1 MSQAKKRLAVLTG
14 GGDCPGL
21 NAVIRAVVKTAL
33 NNGYEIFGIENG
45 FNGLVTGRM
54 GLMDYKDVSG
64 ILPRG
69 GTILGTTNRDN
80 PFKFAVEEN
89 GELVYY
95 DKRAEIFGIE
105 NGFNGLVTGRMG
117 LMDYKDVSGILP
129 RGGTILGT
137 TNRDNPFKFAVE
149 ENGELVYYDKRAEV
163 LANLEKHGIEALVV
177 IGGDGSLNIAARL
190 AKECGIK
197 VVGVPKTID
206 NDLPCTERT
215 FGFDTAMAMA
225 TEALDRIH
233 TTAESHHR
241 VMALEVMG
249 RYAGWIALH
258 SGIAGGADVI
268 LIPEIPYSINS
279 VIGKIRARQAAGK
292 QFSIIVVAEGARP
305 VGGEMSIA
313 RMVKGSFEPIRLGGA
328 GEKLVREIEEKT
340 GIESRCTVLG
350 YLQRGGTPTPFDR
363 VLSTRYGVAA
373 AEACMRKEYNV
384 MVSLQND
391 KIVTE
396 PIEKVA
402 SEPRLVPVDSDIIRT
417 GRQMGLCFGD

>member
-1 MSQAKKRLAVLTG
+1 MEQKKRCFAVLTG

-21 NAVIRAVVKTAL
+21 NAVIRAVVKTFL
-33 NNGYEIFGIENG
+33 QNDCIVYGVING
-45 FNGLVTGRM
+45 FNGLVNDNLK
-54 GLMDYKDVSG
+54 LMDYESISG

-80 PFKFAVEEN
+80 PFKFAIEDADGNITYHDMRDKVVEN
-89 GELVYY
+89 LKKY
-95 DKRAEIFGIE
+95 D
-105 NGFNGLVTGRMG
+105 
-117 LMDYKDVSGILP
+117 
-129 RGGTILGT
+129 
-137 TNRDNPFKFAVE
+137 
-149 ENGELVYYDKRAEV
+149 
-163 LANLEKHGIEALVV
+163 IEALVV
-177 IGGDGSLNIAARL
+177 IGGDGSLNIGAQLSR
-190 AKECGIK
+190 ECDVK

-225 TEALDRIH
+225 TEAVDRLH

-268 LIPEIPYSINS
+268 LLPEIPYKIDSI
-279 VIGKIRARQAAGK
+279 IAKINQRKAAGK
-292 QFSIIVVAEGARP
+292 NFSIIVVAEGAKP
-305 VGGEMSIA
+305 EGGEMSVA

-328 GEKLVREIEEKT
+328 GEKLVREIEELT

-350 YLQRGGTPTPFDR
+350 YLQRGGSPTAFDR

-373 AEACMRKEYNV
+373 AEACLRGEYNV
-384 MVSLQND
+384 MVSLYHDQ
-391 KIVTE
+391 IVTVY
-396 PIEKVA
+396 IQRAA
-402 SEPRLVPVDSDIIRT
+402 SQPRQVPVDSEIIRT
-417 GRQMGLCFGD
+417 GRQIGICFGD